1 MEMTNAN
8 SIFVGCIGPVA
19 WVRVLGTASHENAGG
34 VRDFLQDR
42 FEAGWRRFVIDLGD
56 CRGVDSTFIGTLYR
70 IAKRVDAIDD
80 ADADAEEVGGVS
92 RDVGVEVLNP
102 SARNERSICKLGLNC
117 LIKITQDDAAWKAER
132 AMIDDSIQCE
142 LGAEPLEKEARTELI
157 LEAHQALV
165 EANEENRCRFKDV
178 IAFLEEDLVKGGPS
192 REHSTS
198 N

>member
-1 MEMTNAN
+1 
-8 SIFVGCIGPVA
+8 
-19 WVRVLGTASHENAGG
+19 
-34 VRDFLQDR
+34 
-42 FEAGWRRFVIDLGD
+42 
-56 CRGVDSTFIGTLYR
+56 
-70 IAKRVDAIDD
+70 
-80 ADADAEEVGGVS
+80 
-92 RDVGVEVLNP
+92 
-102 SARNERSICKLGLNC
+102 
-117 LIKITQDDAAWKAER
+117 
-132 AMIDDSIQCE
+132 MIDDSIQCE